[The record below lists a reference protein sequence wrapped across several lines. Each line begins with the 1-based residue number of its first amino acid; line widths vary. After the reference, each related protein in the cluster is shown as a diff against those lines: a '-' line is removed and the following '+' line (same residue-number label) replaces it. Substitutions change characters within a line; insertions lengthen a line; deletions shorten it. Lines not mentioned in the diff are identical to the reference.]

1 MSVEKY
7 SLVKILHEGKIEF
20 MWENIFTTSFLV
32 GEEIKILFI
41 YIMNDLT
48 VHIVQRNLIRK

>member
-20 MWENIFTTSFLV
+20 MWENIFTTVFLV

>member
-7 SLVKILHEGKIEF
+7 FLVKILYEGKIEF
-20 MWENIFTTSFLV
+20 MWENIFIISFLV

-41 YIMNDLT
+41 YIMNDL
-48 VHIVQRNLIRK
+48 IVYIV